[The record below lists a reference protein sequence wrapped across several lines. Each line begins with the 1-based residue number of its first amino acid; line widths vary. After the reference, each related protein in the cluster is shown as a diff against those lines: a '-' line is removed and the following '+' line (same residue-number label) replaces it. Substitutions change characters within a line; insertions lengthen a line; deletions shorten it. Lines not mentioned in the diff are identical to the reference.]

1 MKSRNKKRLLALV
14 LCMVVAISNSSFIFA
29 SETGETQ
36 APQEAAAQTENETV
50 TKDAA
55 VETYAEEA
63 TQPVE
68 ESQPVVEETATEAEP
83 VAQSEESAPAVEEQ
97 QEQPTVETPTAEASQ
112 GQETTTVEQDTPQEA
127 TETQQE
133 TPEGIPVSEAAELKQ
148 EFKDSDGNVVETV
161 TAKLPEGAF
170 EAAIS
175 DVTMEVEKLDEPTEK
190 HMVDL
195 IQAKLPEERNLGNY
209 VFYNVTFKVNG
220 EKTDP
225 KKQVELT
232 FQGADLTVR
241 ESDETHVCCLTP
253 AKTEAE
259 QDELTE
265 IISKEDLEKNLQE
278 EGKSTEDLSTYQYFS
293 LQMKEDSK
301 TVDQI
306 FLKGTASTIYGVYID
321 EKVPTLSYED
331 DNVTIKVSA
340 VKEGAIPEGTSLSVV
355 PLEKDS
361 EEYAKVEKHLNESA
375 EDKAYSIAGFFA
387 YDITLVDLDG
397 NKIEPDGNVKVTM
410 NYKKEAVPETVT
422 ENSNDLDV
430 SVVHLEE
437 DNTGNVKQVIDMVA
451 DADEEATVEK
461 TDDAKITKAE
471 FITDSFSDYAIAW
484 YAYDRESGLNTV
496 ETVDHTQDGITLKM
510 TNLYGD
516 GQAIG
521 ASEGN
526 QNWIDIAGGYGQG
539 NTKGKIKKD
548 LLESV
553 LSNGYPVAK
562 NNTKSLKPLFDGEQT
577 RTVNNLFLKTTYDTT
592 GYYEY
597 SSFQNY
603 AWLDTST
610 NKFKVYDAIGTP
622 SDENSYYYQ
631 RGNFMP
637 YNKINSTSISANKNW
652 YDEDG
657 NPLADTDSGYEKTL
671 YRTVGTNDYQFGM
684 YMSGDFLQPKDG
696 KVSAKQGSSR
706 SDMIYEFNGDDDM
719 WIYIDNVLVL
729 DIGGVHD
736 AHSGKINFS
745 TGEVSWKDCITN
757 DTPTE
762 SKTTIKEM
770 FKAAKQFPDGTSWD
784 SWDDSKAAKYFT
796 GDTFKNY
803 TTHSFKM
810 FYMERG
816 AGASNLHMK
825 FNLQTIPEGKIEV
838 RKELSNTDKEKY
850 SNVNFA
856 FQVYAQK
863 IKSTGKNGNETYYDD
878 QYELLNK
885 ATYKDTE
892 KNVTFSNPTIDG
904 KKYKNVFYL
913 KPNQSAVFSG
923 LKANRKYYVVEVGV
937 NAQEYDKII
946 INDFEYKAFD
956 ENDQDIGTISDV
968 ETDKMTVEARPVVVC
983 TNNCSLYNSRELR
996 ITKQMQTGQT
1006 TDDTFSFKIQL
1017 SDASENPTLIPYAN
1031 GNYYLK
1037 DGSGNYYYWEN
1048 GTLKSNRTTE
1058 KICGMTDDNGVV
1070 SGVPVGYTV
1079 VIKQILSET
1088 NFQVEEINLN
1098 RDKYWEAQKTVN
1110 VESCDTATVAS
1121 ADGKIALNK
1130 DAQVT
1135 VVNRIKEPAV
1145 KDNPFIEVSKTF
1157 EGLTRDQ
1164 IEELANAYQIT
1175 VTNGSDTRTLKM
1187 DSENMD
1193 QNLIGKDTTW
1203 TYIWKLEN
1211 CSNGTY
1217 HITESNYQKDGYQVT
1232 AKVNESEGDSADVTT
1247 EKATVTY
1254 TATER
1259 KTTCNEKDYQV
1270 GSVNLIVAKLTENTG
1285 YFVWTRDPANV
1296 NTRLA
1301 IVALINTKQDK
1312 QGIDFSPAATLD
1324 NCFFFSGIDKISSTL
1339 TFRDG
1344 EIQYDGTNNLH
1355 FDASK
1360 QWEMFATGSYT
1371 ITGGSDAEV
1380 QIVNIYTEQTADLD
1394 LVKTS
1399 ASENGEE
1406 LKLDGAEF
1414 RLYKKD
1420 TSGTYQLSNENIKVN
1435 SKTKPDE
1442 VELEGLQPG
1451 QYCLEEVK
1459 APEAYILLADKI
1471 YFKQEKGKIYLTD
1484 KDGNELSKGPEMWN
1498 LSENSGKY
1506 ILTVKNQI
1514 IYDLPSTGHTGIFN
1528 ILMSGILLMFA
1539 GILIIYKMKG
1549 KEVLKK

>member
-50 TKDAA
+50 TQDAA

-97 QEQPTVETPTAEASQ
+97 QEQPTAETPTAEASQ

-133 TPEGIPVSEAAELKQ
+133 TPEGITVSEAAELKQ

-209 VFYNVTFKVNG
+209 VFYNITFKVNG

-484 YAYDRESGLNTV
+484 YAYDSESGLNTV

-516 GQAIG
+516 SQKIG
-521 ASEGN
+521 ASQEN
-526 QNWIDIAGGYGQG
+526 EEWIDIGGGYGNG
-539 NTKGKIKKD
+539 TIKRG
-548 LLESV
+548 LLKSV
-553 LSNGYPVAK
+553 LVDGYPVATK
-562 NNTKSLKPLFDGEQT
+562 KSKSLKSLFDGSET

-622 SDENSYYYQ
+622 SNENRYYYQ

-637 YNKINSTSISANKNW
+637 YNKINSTSISTNKNR

-671 YRTVGTNDYQFGM
+671 YKTVGTNDYQFGM

-745 TGEVSWKDCITN
+745 TGEVSWKDCTTGA
-757 DTPTE
+757 TPKETK
-762 SKTTIKEM
+762 KTIREM
-770 FKAAKQFPDGTSWD
+770 FQTAKQFPDGTP
-784 SWDDSKAAKYFT
+784 WDDSKAEKYFT

-863 IKSTGKNGNETYYDD
+863 IESMDKKGNETYYDD

-885 ATYKDTE
+885 ATYKDTG
-892 KNVTFSNPTIDG
+892 KNVTFSNPTIDE
-904 KKYKNVFYL
+904 KTYKNVFYL
-913 KPNQSAVFSG
+913 KPDQSAVFSG

-946 INDFEYKAFD
+946 INDVEYKAFD

-968 ETDKMTVEARPVVVC
+968 KTDEKTVEARPVVVC

-1048 GTLKSNRTTE
+1048 GTLKSNRTTA
-1058 KICGMTDDNGVV
+1058 KICGMTDANGVV

-1079 VIKQILSET
+1079 VITQILSET
-1088 NFQVEEINLN
+1088 NFQVEEVNLD

-1121 ADGKIALNK
+1121 ADGKIALKK

-1145 KDNPFIEVSKTF
+1145 EDKSFIEVSKTF
-1157 EGLTRDQ
+1157 EGLTREQ
-1164 IEELANAYQIT
+1164 IKKLANAYQIT

-1193 QNLIGKDTTW
+1193 QNLIGNDTIW
-1203 TYIWKLEN
+1203 TYTWKLEN
-1211 CSNGTY
+1211 CLDGTY
-1217 HITESNYQKDGYQVT
+1217 HIKEINYQKDGYQVT
-1232 AKVNESEGDSADVTT
+1232 AKVNGSDSDTADVTT

-1254 TATER
+1254 
-1259 KTTCNEKDYQV
+1259 KTTKKETTCSQQDYIV
-1270 GSVNLIVAKLTENTG
+1270 GSVNLIVAKLTQSAG

-1301 IVALINTKQDK
+1301 IVDLINNR
-1312 QGIDFSPAATLD
+1312 QGIGFNPAATLS
-1324 NCFFFSGIDKISSTL
+1324 NCSFFSGLDKISSTL

-1355 FDASK
+1355 FDASR
-1360 QWEMFATGSYT
+1360 QWAMFATGTYT

-1380 QIVNIYTEQTADLD
+1380 QIVNTYTEQTADLD

-1435 SKTKPDE
+1435 SKTNPDE
-1442 VELEGLQPG
+1442 VELEALQPG
-1451 QYCLEEVK
+1451 QYYLEEVK

-1484 KDGNELSKGPEMWN
+1484 RDGKELSKVPEMWN
-1498 LSENSGKY
+1498 LNENSGKY

-1549 KEVLKK
+1549 KEVLKNKKP

>member
-50 TKDAA
+50 TQDAA

-484 YAYDRESGLNTV
+484 YAYDSESGLNTV

-510 TNLYGD
+510 TNLYGNS
-516 GQAIG
+516 QKIG
-521 ASEGN
+521 ASDDKEK
-526 QNWIDIAGGYGQG
+526 WIDIGGGYGNG
-539 NTKGKIKKD
+539 TIKPG
-548 LLESV
+548 LLKSV
-553 LSNGYPVAK
+553 LVDGYPVAT
-562 NNTKSLKPLFDGEQT
+562 NKSNSLQSLFDGSTT

-622 SDENSYYYQ
+622 SNENHYYYQ

-637 YNKINSTSISANKNW
+637 YNKINSNNISNNKNW

-657 NPLADTDSGYEKTL
+657 NRLKPTDSGYEKTL
-671 YRTVGTNDYQFGM
+671 YKTVGTNDYQFGM

-696 KVSAKQGSSR
+696 KVSAKQGNGR

-745 TGEVSWKDCITN
+745 TGEVSWKDCNTGG
-757 DTPTE
+757 TPTE
-762 SKTTIKEM
+762 SKTTIKKM
-770 FKAAKQFPDGTSWD
+770 FKEAKKFPDGTTWSN
-784 SWDDSKAAKYFT
+784 SKADKYFT
-796 GDTFKNY
+796 YDTFKNY

-863 IKSTGKNGNETYYDD
+863 IKLTDKKGNETYYDD
-878 QYELLNK
+878 QYELLDK
-885 ATYKDTE
+885 ATYKDTG
-892 KNVTFSNPTIDG
+892 KNVTFSNQTIDG
-904 KKYKNVFYL
+904 KTYKNVFYL
-913 KPNQSAVFSG
+913 KPDQSAVFSG

-946 INDFEYKAFD
+946 INDVEYKAFD
-956 ENDQDIGTISDV
+956 EKDQIIGTISNV
-968 ETDKMTVEARPVVVC
+968 KTDEKTVEARPVVVC

-1048 GTLKSNRTTE
+1048 GTLKSNRTTA
-1058 KICGMTDDNGVV
+1058 KICGITDADGIVT
-1070 SGVPVGYTV
+1070 GVPVGYTV
-1079 VIKQILSET
+1079 VVTQILSGT
-1088 NFQVEEINLN
+1088 SFKVEEVNL
-1098 RDKYWEAQKTVN
+1098 DPVN
-1110 VESCDTATVAS
+1110 YLNPEKEIKARTAGKSEVAD
-1121 ADGKIALNK
+1121 ADGVILLGTDAEATITNSKPVNTLNIK
-1130 DAQVT
+1130 KTDAANGNPLAGAT
-1135 VVNRIKEPAV
+1135 FRIEKQNGE
-1145 KDNPFIEVSKTF
+1145 TF
-1157 EGLTRDQ
+1157 EAILKDGK
-1164 IEELANAYQIT
+1164 EWT
-1175 VTNGSDTRTLKM
+1175 VTTDAEGNATFS
-1187 DSENMD
+1187 
-1193 QNLIGKDTTW
+1193 NL
-1203 TYIWKLEN
+1203 E
-1211 CSNGTY
+1211 NGTY
-1217 HITESNYQKDGYQVT
+1217 RVTETKAPDGYVLEENGNT
-1232 AKVNESEGDSADVTT
+1232 F
-1247 EKATVTY
+1247 TVTLPY
-1254 TATER
+1254 GVTDPADSTIQVKEDSFRNGKYLEVTKKVTNQRTTWEIIKVSESSKDLKLKDAEFELVSDTDANLAYYGKSAEGTGKIHWYSDTER
-1259 KTTCNEKDYQV
+1259 KKEI
-1270 GSVNLIVAKLTENTG
+1270 SE
-1285 YFVWTRDPANV
+1285 
-1296 NTRLA
+1296 
-1301 IVALINTKQDK
+1301 
-1312 QGIDFSPAATLD
+1312 
-1324 NCFFFSGIDKISSTL
+1324 DKISAGTYTLKETKAPKGYVLSTTTWKITL
-1339 TFRDG
+1339 GQNGSWLRSEG
-1344 EIQYDGTNNLH
+1344 P
-1355 FDASK
+1355 DAD
-1360 QWEMFATGSYT
+1360 Q
-1371 ITGGSDAEV
+1371 IT
-1380 QIVNIYTEQTADLD
+1380 TADHT
-1394 LVKTS
+1394 VTCYF
-1399 ASENGEE
+1399 EN
-1406 LKLDGAEF
+1406 
-1414 RLYKKD
+1414 
-1420 TSGTYQLSNENIKVN
+1420 
-1435 SKTKPDE
+1435 E
-1442 VELEGLQPG
+1442 VL
-1451 QYCLEEVK
+1451 
-1459 APEAYILLADKI
+1459 
-1471 YFKQEKGKIYLTD
+1471 
-1484 KDGNELSKGPEMWN
+1484 
-1498 LSENSGKY
+1498 
-1506 ILTVKNQI
+1506 
-1514 IYDLPSTGHTGIFN
+1514 YDLPSAGGSGVFTIM
-1528 ILMSGILLMFA
+1528 MSGILLMIA
-1539 GILIIYKMKG
+1539 GVLILFKMRDKG
-1549 KEVLKK
+1549 VLER